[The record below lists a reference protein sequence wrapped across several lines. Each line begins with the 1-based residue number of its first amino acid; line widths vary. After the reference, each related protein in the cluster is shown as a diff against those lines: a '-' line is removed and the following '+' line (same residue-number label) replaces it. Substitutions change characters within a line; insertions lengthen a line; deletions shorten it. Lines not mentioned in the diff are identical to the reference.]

1 MQIWSNRGT
10 LSHTL
15 AANLHQYGFDIKAGQ
30 AIVFYALAEKSFLRE
45 RRVDILFNYNCPFL
59 SCVFRQRVDGFAA
72 LPLTKIHVS
81 PTRTFRARRT
91 SA

>member
-30 AIVFYALAEKSFLRE
+30 ASVFYALAEKSFYANIR
-45 RRVDILFNYNCPFL
+45 
-59 SCVFRQRVDGFAA
+59 
-72 LPLTKIHVS
+72 
-81 PTRTFRARRT
+81 
-91 SA
+91 